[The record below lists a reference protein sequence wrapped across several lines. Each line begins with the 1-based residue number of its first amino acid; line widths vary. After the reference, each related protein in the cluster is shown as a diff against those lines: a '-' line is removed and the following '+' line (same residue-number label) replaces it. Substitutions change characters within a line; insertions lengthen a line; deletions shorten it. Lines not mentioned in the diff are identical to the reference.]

1 VTLAQPRTRPRLGFA
16 GIGWIG
22 RNRLEAIERSGAA
35 DVAGV
40 CDPAHVGCLGSFDEL
55 LALDLDGV
63 VIASPSALHATQAIA
78 ALERSLA
85 VFCQKPLAL
94 DGAQARQV
102 VDAARAADRLLMV
115 DLSYRWTEAA
125 RCVRDE
131 VAGGG
136 LGEVYAAELAFHN
149 AYGPDKAWFYDRELS
164 GGGCVIDLG
173 VHLIDLA
180 LWTLGFP
187 RVISVASH
195 LHGDGVEDYAS
206 SELELE
212 GGAVVRLAC
221 SWGLH
226 AGRDCVLEASFY
238 GTRGGAAFRNVGGSF
253 YDFVAERYEGTQTR
267 VLTEPPDAWS
277 GRGAVE
283 WARRVAAGERFDA
296 AAGEHVTVHD
306 VIDRIYGAPR

>member
-1 VTLAQPRTRPRLGFA
+1 VTLAQAATRPRLGFA
-16 GIGWIG
+16 GVGWIG

-35 DVAGV
+35 EVAAI
-40 CDPAHVGCLGSFDEL
+40 CDPALDGCLDSFDEL
-55 LALDLDGV
+55 VELDLDGV
-63 VIASPSALHATQAIA
+63 VIATPSALHAEQAIA
-78 ALERSLA
+78 ALDRGLA

-94 DGAQARQV
+94 DAPAARRV

-125 RCVRDE
+125 RRARDE
-131 VAGGG
+131 VTGGG
-136 LGEVYAAELAFHN
+136 VGDVYAAELAFHN
-149 AYGPDKAWFYDRELS
+149 AYGPDKPWFYDRDLS

-187 RVISVASH
+187 AVRSVASH

-206 SELELE
+206 AELVLE
-212 GGAVVRLAC
+212 GGAVIRLAC
-221 SWGLH
+221 SWRLH

-238 GTRGGAAFRNVGGSF
+238 GTNGGVAFRNVGGSF
-253 YDFVAERYEGTQTR
+253 YNFVAERYEGTQTR
-267 VLTEPPDAWS
+267 VLTEPPDEWS
-277 GRGAVE
+277 GRAAVE

-296 AAGEHVTVHD
+296 AADQYVAVHD
-306 VIDRIYGAPR
+306 AIDRIYGERR